1 MEGGLLY
8 RGMSVL
14 LPERHS
20 GMKCMGSSSL
30 RCKRVRQED
39 KAEATEERLTFHTM
53 MIVIHS
59 VLDSMVYVPCL
70 TFRSQLLLRR
80 LLGAT
85 DFYYSVEFTTKVCP
99 CLCPAPPIH
108 A

>member
-20 GMKCMGSSSL
+20 RMKCMGSSSL

-39 KAEATEERLTFHTM
+39 KAEATEDRERLTFHTM

-80 LLGAT
+80 L
-85 DFYYSVEFTTKVCP
+85 
-99 CLCPAPPIH
+99 
-108 A
+108 